1 MKDVAHTLTKGTV
14 MGKRQYTPTEL
25 GMMYGLLIGAVI
37 FLTMFSLTGE
47 IMWILAMGTGIALG
61 LGIGSS
67 MEQRKG

>member
-1 MKDVAHTLTKGTV
+1 MKKGTV
-14 MGKRQYTPTEL
+14 VGKRHYTPTEL
-25 GMMYGLLIGAVI
+25 GMTYGLLIGAVI

-67 MEQRKG
+67 MGQREG